1 MIVFVVINIV
11 LLIYLNTYWI
21 HNIPLSHT
29 YAYLKWF
36 FIDYMKFIKIW
47 TFNVWQQKCLNINA
61 VTI

>member
-36 FIDYMKFIKIW
+36 FYWLDEVYQNM
-47 TFNVWQQKCLNINA
+47 NI
-61 VTI
+61 